1 MISGILILESGEVQI
16 IGELKTMRGIVQA
29 INSTVIELIATER
42 KQLLATITE
51 DELKTLIEKK
61 VTKDKEKVQ
70 E

>member
-42 KQLLATITE
+42 KQLLDTITE